1 MKLLTT
7 YSDELTAVYM
17 FVTPRLEV
25 FCSVIAG
32 REQFLDYSASIGG
45 LEIKSGG
52 GRNKEMQCEQGVVD
66 G

>member
-25 FCSVIAG
+25 FCFVIAG

-45 LEIKSGG
+45 LGIKSGG
-52 GRNKEMQCEQGVVD
+52 GRNK
-66 G
+66 